1 MKIKNAMIDL
11 ETLAVDSDA
20 VVLTLGAV
28 KFAPFT
34 DEIVDKLHLKL
45 DVNSQIEKG
54 RITCED
60 TLAWWGRQ
68 DKKVRETAFSEHDR
82 IDVDKAL
89 DVLLEWSMNTSRVWC
104 QGPSFDFPILAS
116 LFIQYE
122 KKHPWEFWHQRDSRT
137 VTSLIPEN
145 IKEKI
150 NFSAHNAVEDCVAQ
164 AKCVQYVYKK
174 LGITHTF

>member
-28 KFAPFT
+28 KFDPFT

-89 DVLLEWSMNTSRVWC
+89 DVLLSISSFLS
-104 QGPSFDFPILAS
+104 GP
-116 LFIQYE
+116 
-122 KKHPWEFWHQRDSRT
+122 K
-137 VTSLIPEN
+137 
-145 IKEKI
+145 
-150 NFSAHNAVEDCVAQ
+150 
-164 AKCVQYVYKK
+164 
-174 LGITHTF
+174 